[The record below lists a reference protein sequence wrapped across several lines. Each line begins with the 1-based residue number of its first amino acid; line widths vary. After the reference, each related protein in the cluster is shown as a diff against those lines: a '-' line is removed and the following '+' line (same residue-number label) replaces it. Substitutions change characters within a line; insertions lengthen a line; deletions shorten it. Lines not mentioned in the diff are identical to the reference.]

1 VPSQKSPS
9 ELPDN
14 FRDLL
19 LDAAVLHVPFE
30 GWSMKALHYGA
41 DDLNVSHDICDI
53 YFKGGANELIDS
65 YAKYCDEQMAIAAQ
79 KIDLTT
85 LKIRDKII
93 FLVRSRLESESQHIE
108 AARRGISFLA
118 LPCNHSLALSILYR
132 TVDKMWRLTNDPSTD
147 YNFYTKRMTLSAVYS
162 SVFLFWINDDSENF
176 NDTWKFLD
184 RRIEN
189 IMQFEK
195 AKAKIIRSASK
206 IPDISKIF
214 RPCRSI

>member
-1 VPSQKSPS
+1 MPSQKSPS

-14 FRDLL
+14 FRELL
-19 LDAAVLHVPFE
+19 LAAAVSHVPFE

-41 DDLNVSHDICDI
+41 DDLNIPHDICDV
-53 YFKGGANELIDS
+53 YFKDGANELIDS
-65 YAKYCDEQMAIAAQ
+65 YAKYCDEQMALAAQ
-79 KIDLTT
+79 KMDLTS

-93 FLVRSRLESESQHIE
+93 FLVRSRLESESSHIE

-162 SVFLFWINDDSENF
+162 SVFLFWINDDSEDF
-176 NDTWKFLD
+176 EETWKFLD

-195 AKAKIIRSASK
+195 GKRAVIKMAEKL
-206 IPDISKIF
+206 PDFSGILDRL
-214 RPCRSI
+214 RPS